1 MCSVFK
7 GLLLERFIECLA
19 VLSDMRLCSGGSSS
33 FCQNFT
39 RIILCA
45 LWFVLVLCHYVRQLR
60 QGIEGGKM
68 TDFEQQP
75 FADAEFAENPEQRC
89 PCILLL
95 DTSSSMSGAPIRQLN
110 DALQFFKEELYA
122 DAMAAKRVELAVV
135 TFGPVSV
142 QTEFTTV
149 DGFFPEVLEANGVTP
164 MGEAVERALDLL
176 RERKER
182 YRANGVKYY
191 RPWIFLITDGAPTDD
206 WQEARRRVHEGEE
219 RKEFMFYSVG
229 VDGAEMSTLSRLGT
243 RQPLKLKG
251 LAFRELFAWL
261 SSSLSAVSQSNPGD
275 AVPLADPTGPK
286 GWAVAE

>member
-1 MCSVFK
+1 
-7 GLLLERFIECLA
+7 
-19 VLSDMRLCSGGSSS
+19 
-33 FCQNFT
+33 
-39 RIILCA
+39 
-45 LWFVLVLCHYVRQLR
+45 
-60 QGIEGGKM
+60 M

-95 DTSSSMSGAPIRQLN
+95 DTSSSMNGAPIRQLN

-122 DAMAAKRVELAVV
+122 DVMAAKRVELAVL
-135 TFGPVSV
+135 TFGPVNV

-149 DGFFPEVLEANGVTP
+149 DGYFPEVLEASGVTP
-164 MGEAVERALDLL
+164 MGKAVERALDLL

-182 YRANGVKYY
+182 YRANGIKYY
-191 RPWIFLITDGAPTDD
+191 RPWVFLITDGSPTDD

-229 VDGAEMSTLSRLGT
+229 VEGAEMSILTQLGV

-261 SSSLSAVSQSNPGD
+261 SSSLSAVSQSSPGED
-275 AVPLADPTGPK
+275 RKSV
-286 GWAVAE
+286 V